1 MPAKQ
6 LRSPTLPL
14 SRRSSRTSSAF
25 PHLLCPGRAGA
36 TRQKWCGEDGTGAA
50 TGRRS
55 VTEPA
60 PQTGANRAQVRH
72 SAHLAG
78 GSETGRR
85 SVTQPPERARTTDP
99 LQPRSHTSKRA
110 ACRFRPHRPRST
122 DYLVT
127 KRAEWVVFL
136 SASAIIRTPAVHP
149 RNLCEA
155 LADETRIS
163 QAHNASALV
172 AARSAW
178 VPGARAGK
186 DGWETGTF
194 SSGPA
199 LAFRP
204 FRSYLSTPV
213 TALTSR
219 PARTF
224 H

>member
-1 MPAKQ
+1 MRDHRTGARRQKQCGNWRGPPPSPPLNRKLPA
-6 LRSPTLPL
+6 LLPC
-14 SRRSSRTSSAF
+14 SRTPSA
-25 PHLLCPGRAGA
+25 LAQRV
-36 TRQKWCGEDGTGAA
+36 RQDRTGARTQKRCA
-50 TGRRS
+50 NWARVRRTARPRAERNLMRVRWPPHPS
-55 VTEPA
+55 GGNETQTQREP
-60 PQTGANRAQVRH
+60 
-72 SAHLAG
+72 
-78 GSETGRR
+78 
-85 SVTQPPERARTTDP
+85 PP
-99 LQPRSHTSKRA
+99 HTSKRA

-213 TALTSR
+213 TTLTSR
-219 PARTF
+219 PQRTF
-224 H
+224 D

>member
-1 MPAKQ
+1 MPWHDECENAELVRE
-6 LRSPTLPL
+6 LRCGAANPRDSPLTSPL
-14 SRRSSRTSSAF
+14 SGSETRTARCS
-25 PHLLCPGRAGA
+25 PCPSAGA
-36 TRQKWCGEDGTGAA
+36 K
-50 TGRRS
+50 
-55 VTEPA
+55 PA
-60 PQTGANRAQVRH
+60 QPPIT
-72 SAHLAG
+72 SPLG
-78 GSETGRR
+78 GSETWLG
-85 SVTQPPERARTTDP
+85 PPLTSPSTRVEP
-99 LQPRSHTSKRA
+99 GPEQNPPHTSKRA

-213 TALTSR
+213 TTFTSR
-219 PARTF
+219 PAQTF